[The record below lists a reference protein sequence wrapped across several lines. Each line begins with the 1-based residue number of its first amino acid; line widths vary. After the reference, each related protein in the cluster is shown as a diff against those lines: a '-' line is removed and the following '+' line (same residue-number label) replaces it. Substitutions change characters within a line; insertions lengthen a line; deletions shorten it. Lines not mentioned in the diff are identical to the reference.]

1 MRKLSRRTYTIAA
14 IVAAVLIGGTAFALS
29 RPDPVPVDTPKT
41 VTTEEIQKAET
52 TPTPSSSS
60 SQSQSTSST
69 TAPQTLPVIAKPML
83 AKSSGN
89 NGPVPN
95 KANIEFSCNGQ
106 VGASCFITLTNQDN
120 PSENLKFDAKTI
132 TDDGRGNTSV
142 TWIWEAKPGTWSV
155 KATQS
160 ASGYQPN
167 SSDAQT
173 LTVNS

>member
-1 MRKLSRRTYTIAA
+1 MKKFTRKTYTIAA
-14 IVAAVLIGGTAFALS
+14 VAAAIIIGGTAFALT
-29 RPDPVPVDTPKT
+29 RPDPIPVDTPKT
-41 VTTEEIQKAET
+41 VTTEEVQKAET
-52 TPTPSSSS
+52 APTPSTA
-60 SQSQSTSST
+60 QSQT
-69 TAPQTLPVIAKPML
+69 TPSATTPQNLPVISKPLL

-89 NGPVPN
+89 NGPVPA
-95 KANIEFSCNGQ
+95 KANIEFSCSGQ
-106 VGASCFITLTNQDN
+106 INASCFITLTNQDY